1 MKELKRPENI
11 YLEKYDVNLRPYL
24 TLQEQQ
30 TIVSLLMNSDDL
42 IDRKIRLITGIVEFC
57 TDIPTDDDSIDINDI
72 IISGLWGTIYG
83 KMYEYIEEVNLAV
96 ERYDSMDFAFSKL
109 ANMVIEQLDKLA
121 DALPNEN
128 QLIEIAKKLLEKDG
142 DK

>member
-11 YLEKYDVNLRPYL
+11 YLEEYDVNLRPYL
-24 TLQEQQ
+24 ALQEQQ
-30 TIVSLLMNSDDL
+30 TIVNLLMNSDDL

-57 TDIPTDDDSIDINDI
+57 TDIPTDDDSIDVNDI

-109 ANMVIEQLDKLA
+109 ANMAIEQLDKLA

-128 QLIEIAKKLLEKDG
+128 QLMEIAKKLLEKDG